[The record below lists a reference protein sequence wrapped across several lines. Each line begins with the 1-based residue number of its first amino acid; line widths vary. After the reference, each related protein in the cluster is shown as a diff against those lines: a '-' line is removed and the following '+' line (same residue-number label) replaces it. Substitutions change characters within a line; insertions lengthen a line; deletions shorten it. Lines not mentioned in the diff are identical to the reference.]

1 MSRHPDR
8 SGWLKEIAMDD
19 ETSCG
24 QGLAEHSVLPAKL
37 AELIDA
43 VAENLELHMTALD
56 LQDASSRI
64 EHDAYAQLA
73 AQHRNIAAQL
83 NATARQMASYGDL
96 PRGRHDEEAMSAPK
110 FLQAFEAFVQR
121 EQELQALLQ
130 QKMDRHRRM
139 LAAIGGSRG
148 AGR

>member
-1 MSRHPDR
+1 MVRP
-8 SGWLKEIAMDD
+8 KEIAMDE

-24 QGLAEHSVLPAKL
+24 KGLAEHSVLPAKV

-56 LQDASSRI
+56 LRDPSSRK
-64 EHDAYAQLA
+64 EHDAYSQLA
-73 AQHRNIAAQL
+73 AQHRSIAAQL
-83 NATARQMASYGDL
+83 RATAKQMASYSDL
-96 PRGRHDEEAMSAPK
+96 RRGKHDEQAMSAPK
-110 FLQAFEAFVQR
+110 FLRAFEALVQR

-130 QKMDRHRRM
+130 QKMDRHRQM

-148 AGR
+148 GAR